1 MCNQKLHRKMF
12 LFEKFNILI
21 RIFYLYG
28 LTPITFVTL
37 DTNPKNF
44 SHLIPAVLTSIFSI
58 CIAFSLLNVPH
69 LPYGAIGII
78 INYLTLLFS
87 VLMTFTATGQ
97 CIFYKPIYH
106 DIVQRT
112 QQITNSFSEKF
123 SEKLPLK
130 SISLRYRLKA
140 MLVFGFFFVSQG
152 FVIVEVW
159 IFHPTRSLWSPIA
172 NAILRSVYPV
182 AVLHFILY
190 VEGVVTIIR
199 ELNRQMRSMGNDFH
213 VDSKFEFLGNVKAL
227 HMDVWKLVVEI
238 NKFFG
243 WSLLCVTIYSFIFI
257 TKQLY
262 FIFTVIHVDW
272 NILAMIGELSL
283 EKL

>member
-1 MCNQKLHRKMF
+1 MSLQQLQRKI
-12 LFEKFNILI
+12 LIFEKFNILI

-28 LTPITFVTL
+28 LSPITFSTL
-37 DTNPKNF
+37 DTNPKSF
-44 SHLIPAVLTSIFSI
+44 SHFVPAVLTSIFSI
-58 CIAFSLLNVPH
+58 CITLYLLNLPH
-69 LPYGAIGII
+69 LPYGAVGII

-97 CIFYKPIYH
+97 CIFYKSIYH
-106 DIVQRT
+106 DIVHRT
-112 QQITNSFSEKF
+112 HQVTNTFTEKF

-140 MLVFGFFFVSQG
+140 VLLFGFFFVSQG

-159 IFHPTRSLWSPIA
+159 IVHPSRSLWLPIV
-172 NAILRSVYPV
+172 NALLRSVYPV

-199 ELNRQMRSMGNDFH
+199 ELNRQIQSLGNVFH
-213 VDSKFEFLGNVKAL
+213 PDSKFEFLGNVKSL
-227 HMDVWKLVVEI
+227 HLDVWKLVVEI

-243 WSLLCVTIYSFIFI
+243 WSLLCVTVYSFIFI

-262 FIFTVIHVDW
+262 FIFTVIHVHW
-272 NILAMIGELSL
+272 NLLAMIGELSV
-283 EKL
+283 EKM